1 MVGIINMNVLVAGSI
16 AELSF
21 AVMIGNGFIILMNV
35 MELMVSGALIQQS
48 VMFAVVVILPIERII
63 GII

>member
-1 MVGIINMNVLVAGSI
+1 MVGSINMNVLVAGSI

-48 VMFAVVVILPIERII
+48 VMSAVVMVLLIERII
-63 GII
+63 GFI